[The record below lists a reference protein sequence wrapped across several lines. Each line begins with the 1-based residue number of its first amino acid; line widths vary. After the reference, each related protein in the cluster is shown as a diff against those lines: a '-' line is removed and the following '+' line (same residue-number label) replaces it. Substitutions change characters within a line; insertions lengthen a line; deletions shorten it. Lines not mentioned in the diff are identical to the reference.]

1 MLAALYL
8 IGLSRAWGDLAV
20 AAAVVAATG
29 ALRRAAA
36 VLATA
41 GLVFLAFP
49 PYAWPLVYL
58 AASAPLFALWRY
70 GVGDD
75 RYWWLEAFMAGL
87 AMAWLAAPFL
97 GGAVGDHHRWVHLIA
112 CSLIGMQ
119 MIPVA
124 AVIRFTRPWP
134 APTAALTA
142 ALALTVAEAAR
153 VTLFD
158 FPVLQF
164 ALPAAPT
171 PLAQWARYITVFGV
185 SGLINAV
192 AFLLVPD
199 CHRRGWRR
207 WIPTGLGASLGAALW
222 IGGTVVAVATPLAPL
237 PLDAL
242 LVQPH
247 VRAQVSVNGRD
258 RCAERVRVADRY
270 TTEALAAG
278 AGRT

>member
-1 MLAALYL
+1 MDQTQLLAFVAPAWRPRLSSRRLACFAAVLAVLYL

-20 AAAVVAATG
+20 AAAVVAARVRFAG
-29 ALRRAAA
+29 PRQCSPLRAW
-36 VLATA
+36 
-41 GLVFLAFP
+41 FSLAFP

-134 APTAALTA
+134 APTAAS
-142 ALALTVAEAAR
+142 R
-153 VTLFD
+153 R
-158 FPVLQF
+158 PG
-164 ALPAAPT
+164 
-171 PLAQWARYITVFGV
+171 PLLRRR
-185 SGLINAV
+185 
-192 AFLLVPD
+192 
-199 CHRRGWRR
+199 RRG
-207 WIPTGLGASLGAALW
+207 
-222 IGGTVVAVATPLAPL
+222 
-237 PLDAL
+237 
-242 LVQPH
+242 
-247 VRAQVSVNGRD
+247 
-258 RCAERVRVADRY
+258 
-270 TTEALAAG
+270 
-278 AGRT
+278 